1 MDQHVIRVEHEDE
14 TNLEGEQNTYNAADT
29 VTEVQQS
36 MNEMEPAAVT
46 SGVQEETENQTL
58 NTTEEQKASERKIN
72 ADLKMGQ
79 IVRCK
84 ERWGDFTQS

>member
-1 MDQHVIRVEHEDE
+1 MKMRQTLKGNR
-14 TNLEGEQNTYNAADT
+14 TLYSNAADTEDT

-46 SGVQEETENQTL
+46 SGVQEETEHQTL
-58 NTTEEQKASERKIN
+58 NTTGGQKASERKIN

-79 IVRCK
+79 IETYK
-84 ERWGDFTQS
+84 ERWTDFTQS